1 MTNKNSPKV
10 INVIGNVNITMIGLI
25 KILSNPRTIATI
37 KAVVKP
43 STRTPV
49 MKLAISTTKAE
60 VRI

>member
-1 MTNKNSPKV
+1 
-10 INVIGNVNITMIGLI
+10 MIGLI
-25 KILSNPRTIATI
+25 KNISNPRTIATI

-60 VRI
+60 VIRI